1 MHHKST
7 PGGDS
12 SQVSEREPT
21 ERQNE
26 TYLRVAQYIL
36 KQFEVSPHRSH
47 ITMGLV
53 DRDRIQFYHANH
65 SVVLVSSGVDFSLH
79 DRTGGLDK
87 FIAIVIALGKLSLRD
102 SGIHYEPHDN
112 TLFPEKELPTSDLAP
127 GAMRM
132 LEEGKLEFGGDEK
145 TGAFTLT
152 YDKAI
157 SQRPSLTGR
166 STAVLHAK
174 SSRWEGLDLVVKI
187 SWPNSDW
194 VPESAYLTKA
204 VETAES
210 TPADEWALKHLPRV
224 LFTQDIIFDSDS
236 AHSKVASLFDDPEFV
251 NGEYDYERRT
261 LRIIIQERLYSLKV
275 LNNAKQVAQVLL
287 DVGCG
292 MWFHSVFGYQ
302 TFTLI

>member
-1 MHHKST
+1 VIFT
-7 PGGDS
+7 FTD
-12 SQVSEREPT
+12 
-21 ERQNE
+21 
-26 TYLRVAQYIL
+26 
-36 KQFEVSPHRSH
+36 
-47 ITMGLV
+47 
-53 DRDRIQFYHANH
+53 
-65 SVVLVSSGVDFSLH
+65 
-79 DRTGGLDK
+79 
-87 FIAIVIALGKLSLRD
+87 VIALGKLSLRD
-102 SGIHYEPHDN
+102 SGIHYEPHDG
-112 TLFPEKELPTSDLAP
+112 TLSPDKKLPTSVLAP

-157 SQRPSLTGR
+157 AQRPSLTGR

-187 SWPNSDW
+187 SWPDSDW

-251 NGEYDYERRT
+251 NGDYEYERRT
-261 LRIIIQERLYSLKV
+261 LRIIIQERLHSLKA
-275 LNNAKQVAQVLL
+275 LKTAKEVAQALL

-292 MWFHSVFGYQ
+292 TWFHSIFCYQ
-302 TFTLI
+302 TPILV

>member
-1 MHHKST
+1 
-7 PGGDS
+7 
-12 SQVSEREPT
+12 
-21 ERQNE
+21 
-26 TYLRVAQYIL
+26 
-36 KQFEVSPHRSH
+36 
-47 ITMGLV
+47 MGLV

-65 SVVLVSSGVDFSLH
+65 SVVLVSSGISFSPL

-87 FIAIVIALGKLSLRD
+87 FIAIIIALGKLSLRD
-102 SGIHYEPHDN
+102 SGIHYEPHES
-112 TLFPEKELPTSDLAP
+112 TLLSDKKLPTSGLAP

-152 YDKAI
+152 YEKAI
-157 SQRPSLTGR
+157 SQRPSLVGR

-187 SWPNSDW
+187 SWPDSDW

-236 AHSKVASLFDDPEFV
+236 AHSKVASLFDDSEFV
-251 NGEYDYERRT
+251 NEDYAYGRRA
-261 LRIIIQERLYSLKV
+261 LRIIIQERLYSLKS
-275 LNNAKQVAQVLL
+275 LKGAKEVAQVLL
-287 DVGCG
+287 DVGCS
-292 MWFHSVFGYQ
+292 MWFHSISGYQ